1 MQRYFPV
8 LDWLSRYTKADFPR
22 DLGAGLSVGIL
33 LVPQGMAYAM
43 IAGLPPVYGLYASL
57 FPLLIYAIFG
67 TSRHLGIGP
76 VAMDSLLVAAG
87 LGIIGASGPEEYILL
102 AIALAFF
109 VGSLQ
114 FVLGLLRM
122 GFLVNFLSRPVISG
136 FISAAALII
145 ILSQLKHLFGTKIA
159 ESNKVY
165 ELIINAFEALPNIQA
180 FDFLIGLAGIL
191 LIILLRK
198 WNRKFPGILLVVV
211 LGILASFLL
220 DLESKGV
227 RLVGAIPM
235 GLPSFA
241 VPEINLELILKLWPI
256 ALTLAMIGYLEA
268 VSIGK
273 GIEDKSNEDRLDAN
287 QELRALGLSNML
299 GSFFQSYPV
308 TASFS
313 RSALLFDAGA
323 RSNLAGLISGLVV
336 VVTLLFLT
344 PVFYYLPKAVL
355 ASIIM
360 VTVFRL
366 IDVAYARSLWFRRRD
381 EFFILLGTFL
391 LTLFIGITEGILVGV
406 LLSLLL
412 MLYRT
417 SKPHFAVLENIKGT
431 DYYRNVTRFPED
443 QDIRE
448 DLLIVRFDDQLY
460 FGNCN
465 FFKKQLL
472 RYVKEKGPSLKAVI
486 LNAEPINYIDSTAT
500 RMLLKTITKLREE
513 GKEFYITGA
522 IGPLRDI
529 IFDSDLKEVI
539 PKSHLFVR
547 IVEAVAYHD
556 GKEALSPIQKKVMQQ
571 TKRSG
576 N

>member
-8 LDWLSRYTKADFPR
+8 FDWLSRYSKADFPR
-22 DLGAGLSVGIL
+22 DLGSGLSVGIL

-57 FPLLIYAIFG
+57 FPLLVYSVFG
-67 TSRHLGIGP
+67 TSRYLGIGP

-87 LGIIGASGPEEYILL
+87 LGILGANGPAEYIAL

-109 VGSLQ
+109 VGAIQLA
-114 FVLGLLRM
+114 LGVLRM

-145 ILSQLKHLFGTKIA
+145 MLSQLKHLFGAKIP
-159 ESNKVY
+159 ESNRIY
-165 ELIINAFEALPNIQA
+165 ELIINAFEALPNIQG
-180 FDFLIGLAGIL
+180 FDLLIGLLGII
-191 LIILLRK
+191 IILLFRK
-198 WNRKFPGILLVVV
+198 WKRKFPAILLVVV
-211 LGILASFLL
+211 LGILAAFIF
-220 DLESKGV
+220 DLEARGV
-227 RLVGAIPM
+227 RLVGSIPM
-235 GLPSFA
+235 GLPAFA
-241 VPEINLELILKLWPI
+241 IPELSLEMILKLWPI

-268 VSIGK
+268 ISIAK
-273 GIEDKSNEDRLDAN
+273 GIEDKSNEDRLDPN

-299 GSFFQSYPV
+299 GSFFQAYPV

-313 RSALLFDAGA
+313 RSALLFDSGA
-323 RSNLAGLISGLVV
+323 RSNISGLISGVVV

-366 IDVAYARSLWFRRRD
+366 IDVSYALSLWHRRRD

-391 LTLFIGITEGILVGV
+391 LTLFVGITEGILVGV

-417 SKPHFAVLENIKGT
+417 SNPHFAVLENIKGT
-431 DYYRNVTRFPED
+431 DYYRNVDRFTGD
-443 QDIRE
+443 QNIRE

-460 FGNCN
+460 FGNCS
-465 FFKKQLL
+465 FFKRQLFK
-472 RYVKEKGPSLKAVI
+472 YVKEKGPQLEAVI
-486 LNAEPINYIDSTAT
+486 LNAEAINYIDSTAT
-500 RMLLKTITKLREE
+500 RMLHKTITKLREE
-513 GKEFYITGA
+513 GKQFYITGA

-529 IFDSDLKEVI
+529 IFDSALLEVI

-556 GKEALSPIQKKVMQQ
+556 GKETPTPLQKKVTWQS
-571 TKRSG
+571 KKSA

>member
-8 LDWLSRYTKADFPR
+8 IDWLSRYTKADFPR
-22 DLGAGLSVGIL
+22 DLGSGLSVGIL

-57 FPLLIYAIFG
+57 FPLLVYAVFG
-67 TSRHLGIGP
+67 TSRYLGIGP

-87 LGIIGASGPEEYILL
+87 LGILGANGPAEYIAL

-109 VGSLQ
+109 VGAIQL
-114 FVLGLLRM
+114 VLGVLRM

-145 ILSQLKHLFGTKIA
+145 MLSQLKHLFGTKIP
-159 ESNKVY
+159 ESNRIY
-165 ELIINAFEALPNIQA
+165 ELLINAFKAIPDIQG
-180 FDFLIGLAGIL
+180 FDLLIGLLGI
-191 LIILLRK
+191 IIILLLRK

-211 LGILASFLL
+211 LGILAAFIF
-220 DLESKGV
+220 DLEAKGV
-227 RLVGAIPM
+227 RLVGSIPM
-235 GLPSFA
+235 GLPGF
-241 VPEINLELILKLWPI
+241 VIPELSLEMILKLWPI

-268 VSIGK
+268 VSIAK

-313 RSALLFDAGA
+313 RSALLFDTGA
-323 RSNLAGLISGLVV
+323 RSNISGMISGVV
-336 VVTLLFLT
+336 VVITLLFLT
-344 PVFYYLPKAVL
+344 PVFYYLPKSVL
-355 ASIIM
+355 ASIMM

-366 IDVAYARSLWFRRRD
+366 IDVPFARSLWFRRRD

-391 LTLFIGITEGILVGV
+391 LTLFTGIPEGILVGV
-406 LLSLLL
+406 LLSLLM

-417 SKPHFAVLENIKGT
+417 SMPHFPVLENIKGT
-431 DYYRNVTRFPED
+431 DYYRNVDRFSGD
-443 QDIRE
+443 QNIRE

-460 FGNCN
+460 FGNCS
-465 FFKKQLL
+465 FFKRQLFK
-472 RYVKEKGPSLKAVI
+472 YVKEKGPNLEAVI
-486 LNAEPINYIDSTAT
+486 LNAEAINYIDSTAT
-500 RMLLKTITKLREE
+500 RMLHKTITKLREE

-529 IFDSDLKEVI
+529 IFDSALLEVI

-556 GKEALSPIQKKVMQQ
+556 GKEIPSALQKKVTWQS
-571 TKRSG
+571 KKSG

>member
-8 LDWLSRYTKADFPR
+8 FDWLSRYTKADFPR
-22 DLGAGLSVGIL
+22 DLGSGLSVGIL

-57 FPLLIYAIFG
+57 FPLLVYSVFG
-67 TSRHLGIGP
+67 TSRYLGIGP

-87 LGIIGASGPEEYILL
+87 LGILGANGPAEYIAL

-109 VGSLQ
+109 VGAIQLI
-114 FVLGLLRM
+114 LGVLRM

-145 ILSQLKHLFGTKIA
+145 MLSQLKHLFGAKIP
-159 ESNKVY
+159 ESNRIY

-180 FDFLIGLAGIL
+180 FDLLIGLLGII
-191 LIILLRK
+191 IILLFRK
-198 WNRKFPGILLVVV
+198 WKRKFPAILLVVV
-211 LGILASFLL
+211 LGILAAFIF
-220 DLESKGV
+220 DLEARGV
-227 RLVGAIPM
+227 RLVGSIPM
-235 GLPSFA
+235 GLPAFGI
-241 VPEINLELILKLWPI
+241 PELSLEMILKLWPI

-268 VSIGK
+268 ISIAK
-273 GIEDKSNEDRLDAN
+273 GIEDKSNEDRLDPN

-299 GSFFQSYPV
+299 GSFFQAYPV

-313 RSALLFDAGA
+313 RSALLFDSGA
-323 RSNLAGLISGLVV
+323 RSNISGLISGVVV

-366 IDVAYARSLWFRRRD
+366 IDVSYALSLWHRRRD

-391 LTLFIGITEGILVGV
+391 LTLFVGITEGILVGV

-417 SKPHFAVLENIKGT
+417 SNPHFAVLENIKGT
-431 DYYRNVTRFPED
+431 DYYRNVNRFTGD
-443 QDIRE
+443 QNIRE

-460 FGNCN
+460 FGNCS
-465 FFKKQLL
+465 FFKRQLFK
-472 RYVKEKGPSLKAVI
+472 YVKEKGPQLEAVI
-486 LNAEPINYIDSTAT
+486 LNAEAINYIDSTAT
-500 RMLLKTITKLREE
+500 RMLHKTITKLREE
-513 GKEFYITGA
+513 GKQFYITGA

-529 IFDSDLKEVI
+529 IFDSALLEVI

-556 GKEALSPIQKKVMQQ
+556 GKETPTPLQKKVTWQS
-571 TKRSG
+571 KKSA